1 MPLPQPEPAPEP
13 PEIPISSVL
22 PPWLSKPVTI
32 AADATAAFED
42 LGVDKEH
49 VPPPKEFPSALA
61 VQAGVLPL
69 LLPRISQHP
78 GDVCISAPTGS
89 GKTLSYVLPI
99 VQSIKNKACTRL
111 RAVVVVPTREL
122 VGQVEKTAR
131 QCAAGTSLQ
140 VGVATG
146 SQTLKTEQN
155 HLIVKERRHDPEAY
169 KLLARKLNDMVNFNY
184 DGIDGDED
192 ERHIWEDADDLWP
205 NFVPQYLP
213 KVDILVCTPGRLVD
227 HIKSTRGF
235 SLTDLEWLVIDEA
248 DRLLDQ
254 SFQEWSEVV
263 NAAIDSRLVCNDTS
277 HAPSIPSL
285 AALYPP
291 RTRVRKV
298 ILSATMTRD
307 LEKLASLRLWN
318 PKLVLVETA
327 EEAFETADGIAPNT
341 AGMMVLPTNLREHAV
356 PVDDAAEKP
365 LYLLQI
371 LLGILG
377 DVEQPIK
384 AKKDRSNLN
393 LKLRGESSDESSD
406 DSTDD
411 SSDESSDESS
421 DDASDADSNSTSDSD
436 STTSPSSSSSTATS
450 PTTHTPPPTSTHT
463 QPPKPTALIFTTST
477 ESATRL
483 HHLLTHLH
491 PPLRPFLSLLTKSTT
506 SSALSSLRAGT
517 TRLLIATDRAS
528 RGLDI
533 PQLTHVVN
541 YDVPRSVT
549 GYVHRVGRTARAGR
563 GGEAWTLVE
572 GREAAWFWNVVA
584 RGPGVARPAGQGV
597 VRVRVDGGGVAFG
610 EAARGRYEIA
620 LRGLERDVRGGE
632 GGRATKERR
641 TKGR

>member
-1 MPLPQPEPAPEP
+1 M
-13 PEIPISSVL
+13 
-22 PPWLSKPVTI
+22 
-32 AADATAAFED
+32 
-42 LGVDKEH
+42 DKEH
-49 VPPPKEFPSALA
+49 LPSLKEYPSALA
-61 VQAGVLPL
+61 VQAGILPL

-99 VQSIKNKACTRL
+99 VQSIKNRACTRL
-111 RAVVVVPTREL
+111 RAVIVVPTREL

-146 SQTLKTEQN
+146 SQSLKTEQN
-155 HLIVKERRHDPEAY
+155 NLIVKERRHDPEAY
-169 KLLARKLNDMVNFNY
+169 KLLTRKLNDMVNFNY
-184 DGIDGDED
+184 DEIDDED
-192 ERHIWEDADDLWP
+192 EKHIWDDADDLWP

-213 KVDILVCTPGRLVD
+213 KVDILICTPGRLVE

-235 SLTDLEWLVIDEA
+235 SLADLEWLVIDEA

-263 NAAIDSRLVCNDTS
+263 NAAIDLRRMRTDMP

-285 AALYPP
+285 AAFYPP
-291 RTRVRKV
+291 RPRVRKV

-318 PKLVLVETA
+318 PKLVLVEAA
-327 EEAFETADGIAPNT
+327 EEASETADGVATDT
-341 AGMMVLPTNLREHAV
+341 AGMMVLPANLREHAV

-377 DVEQPIK
+377 DIGQPTK
-384 AKKDRSNLN
+384 VKKDRSNLN
-393 LKLRGESSDESSD
+393 LKLRGESSAGSSDDSSDDSSDESSNDSSD

-411 SSDESSDESS
+411 SSDTDSS
-421 DDASDADSNSTSDSD
+421 STSDS
-436 STTSPSSSSSTATS
+436 STSSSTSSSSSSISTSAATS
-450 PTTHTPPPTSTHT
+450 PTTHASPSTSTPT

-491 PPLRPFLSLLTKSTT
+491 PPLRPLLSLLTKSTT
-506 SSALSSLRAGT
+506 TSALSSLRTGA

-563 GGEAWTLVE
+563 AGEAWTLVE

-584 RGPGVARPAGQGV
+584 RGPDVARGAGQGV
-597 VRVRVDGGGVAFG
+597 VRVRVDGGGIAFG
-610 EAARGRYEIA
+610 EEARGRYEVA
-620 LRGLERDVRGGE
+620 LGELERDVRGGE
-632 GGRATKERR
+632 GRGRGTR
-641 TKGR
+641 GR